1 MISALAL
8 ARGAGAWQSGGMIS
22 WEQLSRTLVL
32 PGLRGFLE
40 IAVLAAIIYSVF
52 LFFRGTRGA
61 QVLLGLVFAA
71 ILLLVVTQ
79 VGHLTTLNW
88 LLQHLSVYAVIAVVV
103 IFQPEIRRA
112 LAELGKKPAFSSGTV
127 HDRDVLEELVRA
139 VKTLSDGKTG
149 ALIAIE
155 REIGTRAI
163 QETGTR
169 LDAEVSSDLLNT
181 IFFPHTA
188 LHDGGVVIANNRIR
202 SAACVFPLTSKPLPG
217 NLGTRHRA
225 AVGISE
231 ETDAL
236 VLVVSEETGA
246 ISVAYKGHLAYGV
259 DESRLHRLLSALL
272 LRNNAARESRWTR
285 FRKTLDL
292 SPSGIAKT
300 DALMEKDFEDPEI
313 HL

>member
-1 MISALAL
+1 M
-8 ARGAGAWQSGGMIS
+8 AWQSAGMIS
-22 WEQLSRTLVL
+22 WEQFTRTLTWPNL
-32 PGLRGFLE
+32 SGLLE
-40 IAVLAAIIYSVF
+40 IAVLTLALYYIF

-61 QVLLGLVFAA
+61 QVFLGLV
-71 ILLLVVTQ
+71 ILGIGLMVVTQ
-79 VGHLTTLNW
+79 VGHLTALNW

-112 LAELGKKPAFSSGTV
+112 LAELGRKPGFSGSV
-127 HDRDVLEELVRA
+127 QDLDVLEELIKA
-139 VKTLSDGKTG
+139 VKELSAGKTG

-163 QETGTR
+163 QESGTR
-169 LDAEVSSDLLNT
+169 LDAEVSSELLCT

-188 LHDGGVVIANNRIR
+188 LHDGGVIVSGNRVR
-202 SAACVFPLTSKPLPG
+202 AAACVFPLTSKPLPG

-225 AVGISE
+225 AVGFSE

-272 LRNNAARESRWTR
+272 VRNARKKESGWTR

-292 SPSGIAKT
+292 SPSAIART
-300 DALMEKDFEDPEI
+300 EAAMEKEFEDSEKTV
-313 HL
+313 

>member
-1 MISALAL
+1 
-8 ARGAGAWQSGGMIS
+8 MIS

-52 LFFRGTRGA
+52 LCFRGTRGA

-139 VKTLSDGKTG
+139 VKELSAGKTG

-188 LHDGGVVIANNRIR
+188 LHDGGVVIADNRIR

-259 DESRLHRLLSALL
+259 DESRLHRLLSSLL

-300 DALMEKDFEDPEI
+300 DALMEKEFEDPEN

>member
-1 MISALAL
+1 
-8 ARGAGAWQSGGMIS
+8 MIS
-22 WEQLSRTLVL
+22 WEQLSRALAIL
-32 PGLRGFLE
+32 GWRGFVE
-40 IAVLAAIIYSVF
+40 IIVLAFAIYYIF

-61 QVLLGLVFAA
+61 QVLLGLVFLGI
-71 ILLLVVTQ
+71 ILLAVTQ
-79 VGHLTTLNW
+79 FGHFTTLNW
-88 LLQHLSVYAVIAVVV
+88 LLQHLSMYAVIAVVV

-112 LAELGKKPAFSSGTV
+112 LAELGRQPGFSGSV
-127 HDRDVLEELVRA
+127 HDRDILDELVKA
-139 VKTLSDGKTG
+139 VKALSAGKTG

-155 REIGTRAI
+155 REIGTRSI

-169 LDAEVSSDLLNT
+169 LDAEVSSNLLCT

-188 LHDGGVVIANNRIR
+188 LHDGGVIIAGDRIR

-236 VLVVSEETGA
+236 VMIVSEETGA

-259 DESRLHRLLSALL
+259 DESRLHRLLSALMA
-272 LRNNAARESRWTR
+272 RNAKKENRWAR
-285 FRKTLDL
+285 FRRSLDL
-292 SPSGIAKT
+292 SPSAIART
-300 DALMEKDFEDPEI
+300 DALMEKEFEDTEV